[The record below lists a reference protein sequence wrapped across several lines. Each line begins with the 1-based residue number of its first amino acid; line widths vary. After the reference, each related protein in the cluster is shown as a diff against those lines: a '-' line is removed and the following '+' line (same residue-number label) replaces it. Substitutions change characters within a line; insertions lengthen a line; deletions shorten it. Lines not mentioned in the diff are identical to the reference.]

1 MHIAASTVGA
11 GAHHAAVAGVYFMAA
26 NRCGTPSRCC
36 PSFTGGRS
44 TASTAYGRGCPA
56 PSGIAGG
63 RTMAGTAGGCGRPW
77 YPRVARSRTMA
88 RAAGGRGCL
97 PHPGIAGGRTMAR
110 AAGGRG
116 CLPCSGIAGGWTTA
130 RAAGT
135 WSMAGR
141 TACRSSWGRR
151 SRSGRHC
158 RRSGRRRRRP
168 SRCRRRGRGLLLSI
182 VGVCPEAYGTQNC
195 QD

>member
-1 MHIAASTVGA
+1 MMNIHASLGIMHIAASTVGA

-97 PHPGIAGGRTMAR
+97 P
-110 AAGGRG
+110 
-116 CLPCSGIAGGWTTA
+116 CSGIAGGWTTA

-168 SRCRRRGRGLLLSI
+168 SRCRRRGRGLLLS
-182 VGVCPEAYGTQNC
+182 VVCVCHEAYRT
-195 QD
+195 